1 MSKISGIFYVRDSLG
16 VPRASGAAS
25 RTRTRDAAPT
35 REAIEAFYK
44 NALRSSGSRSQATD
58 KTKRMFDLADL
69 KVDSNGTVLS
79 FKVANHARDAEATP
93 PTEARYNE
101 GNRAWVATVPTGSYE
116 LETDG
121 DLVRINRTRE
131 QGGREFVLALPGG
144 PDYSAEDDQAGT
156 HIYAKPAGE
165 PERVA
170 LSDVHDGNAMRGALA
185 RANERLRRFYGQ
197 TIRRPQ
203 ASPPKTLGDLNSRN
217 TKFWSRP

>member
-1 MSKISGIFYVRDSLG
+1 MGKIPGVFRVHDSLG
-16 VPRASGAAS
+16 VPRAPV
-25 RTRTRDAAPT
+25 RDAAPT

-69 KVDSNGTVLS
+69 KVDANGTVVG
-79 FKVANHARDAEATP
+79 FKVADHARDAEAAP
-93 PTEARYNE
+93 PTEARYNQ
-101 GNRAWVATVPTGSYE
+101 GNRAWIATLPAGSYE

-121 DLVRINRTRE
+121 DLVRLNRTSE
-131 QGGREFVLALPGG
+131 QGGHEFVLALPSG

-156 HIYAKPAGE
+156 HVYAKPAGE

-170 LSDVHDGNAMRGALA
+170 LSDVHDGNPMPGALA

-203 ASPPKTLGDLNSRN
+203 ANPPKTPRDLNARH